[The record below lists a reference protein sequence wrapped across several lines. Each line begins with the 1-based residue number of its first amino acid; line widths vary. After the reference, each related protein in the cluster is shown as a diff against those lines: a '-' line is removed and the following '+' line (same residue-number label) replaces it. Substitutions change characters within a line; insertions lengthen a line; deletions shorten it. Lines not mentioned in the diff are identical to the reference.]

1 MNDSPRKAGTEKEI
15 PMNNAHRLDHILDS
29 AQVPY
34 IDETW
39 EPWRLPHLTRLFGEV
54 ADGIG
59 SSGLVA
65 VPDRIMYLRLC
76 SVTGACLG
84 WLRVLGVAD
93 PREAMREEY
102 DRACVKHPGWTLD
115 SDRPTN
121 VQRLAALVEELGE
134 VARAQSYD
142 ADTEAGHGGDLATE
156 VTQVGALAAAWAL
169 HVLETAEVETID
181 VGRAL

>member
-1 MNDSPRKAGTEKEI
+1 
-15 PMNNAHRLDHILDS
+15 MNNAHRLDHILDS

-54 ADGIG
+54 A
-59 SSGLVA
+59 
-65 VPDRIMYLRLC
+65 
-76 SVTGACLG
+76 
-84 WLRVLGVAD
+84 
-93 PREAMREEY
+93 
-102 DRACVKHPGWTLD
+102 RALT
-115 SDRPTN
+115 
-121 VQRLAALVEELGE
+121 
-134 VARAQSYD
+134 YD
-142 ADTEAGHGGDLATE
+142 ASTEAGHGGDLATE